1 MRRRGLQTPRPR
13 GSVRDNME
21 VILVIFLFAFGACVG
36 SFLNV
41 VIWRLPRGESIVF
54 PGSHCPSCGRA
65 IAWYDNI
72 PLVSWIALR
81 ARCRHCK
88 APISPRYLLVEA
100 VTAVMVSGIF
110 VWFYVIRLRS
120 GAGDIRETWPM
131 FLAHAALF
139 CGLLACSLIDIDS
152 WIIPLEICWL
162 ASLAGFIC
170 AGASPPPERFLA
182 AVSPTTG
189 AMAAAAF
196 IGLGVALLL
205 VHYGFIQRSF
215 LDADDRP
222 TIEPPAKPKDKS
234 AKARKTK
241 NSARPAKEQAPIR
254 SVAFG
259 REHGVRPRREILRE
273 VLFLAP
279 AIGLAVAAWLLVTK
293 VPPVRQGWLGLT
305 DPAQNAW
312 APHLTAVLA
321 AMFGYLIGGLW
332 IWAFRIFG
340 TLGFG
345 REAMGLGDVHILA
358 AVGAVCGWVVP
369 SIAFFLAA
377 ILALAW
383 AMTIFL
389 TRKQRELPYGP
400 WLAAG
405 AFVTV
410 LLYDYLLELLH
421 PYTEV
426 LGILSR
432 G

>member
-1 MRRRGLQTPRPR
+1 
-13 GSVRDNME
+13 ME

-72 PLVSWIALR
+72 PLLSWIVLR

-100 VTAVMVSGIF
+100 VTAVIVCGMF
-110 VWFYVIRLRS
+110 VWFYIIQLRS

-131 FLAHAALF
+131 FLAHAVLF
-139 CGLLACSLIDIDS
+139 CGLLACSLIDIES
-152 WIIPLEICWL
+152 WLIPLEVCWL
-162 ASLAGFIC
+162 ASLVGLIC

-182 AVSPTTG
+182 AVSPTAG
-189 AMAAAAF
+189 AMALAALV
-196 IGLGVALLL
+196 GLGVAMLL
-205 VHYGFIQRSF
+205 VHYGFVQRSF

-222 TIEPPAKPKDKS
+222 VVEPTAKPKGKAGKGKGKKARKDKKS
-234 AKARKTK
+234 AK
-241 NSARPAKEQAPIR
+241 PAKAQAPIR

-259 REHGVRPRREILRE
+259 KEHGVSPRREILRE

-279 AIGLAVAAWLLVTK
+279 AIGLAVAAGLMVTM
-293 VPPVRQGWLGLT
+293 VPPVREAWLGLT

-377 ILALAW
+377 FLALAW
-383 AMTIFL
+383 AMTVFL

-410 LLYDYLLELLH
+410 LFYDYLIELLN

-426 LGILSR
+426 LSMLS
-432 G
+432 GG